1 MQGCFVS
8 FCRVNVMNKD
18 IMSVMKEIY
27 EEFGLDVHEISFTIQ
42 PEVNRL
48 VREIIRLRLLLV
60 LKNKDTQDE

>member
-1 MQGCFVS
+1 M
-8 FCRVNVMNKD
+8 NVMNKD